1 MKNHDKGLVIV
12 KGQLNMV
19 QHENQNLSNN
29 LIKVNHATTKIKNR
43 QQKYVE
49 VNQPNWTTHHVAILA
64 LGARP
69 R

>member
-49 VNQPNWTTHHVAILA
+49 VNQPN
-64 LGARP
+64 
-69 R
+69 